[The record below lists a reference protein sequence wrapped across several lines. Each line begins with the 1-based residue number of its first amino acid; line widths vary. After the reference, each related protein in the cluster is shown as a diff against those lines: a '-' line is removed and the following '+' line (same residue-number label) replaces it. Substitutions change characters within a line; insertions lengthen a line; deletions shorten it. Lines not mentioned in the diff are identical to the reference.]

1 MGRVRDDAMERL
13 GQYRVELTGGG
24 GSWGPGG
31 VGDEMQSV
39 CASYWEDSG
48 AGDGHGRKAGV
59 GLARLVGRGSQ
70 GVWGWQGVSWLSYRI
85 YGDFVQRC

>member
-24 GSWGPGG
+24 ASWGPGG

-59 GLARLVGRGSQ
+59 GWPGWWAEQARVSGDGR
-70 GVWGWQGVSWLSYRI
+70 V
-85 YGDFVQRC
+85 